1 MKGKNLALMAA
12 LATGF
17 IIQGASTS
25 YANDQFDAY
34 IDEFMW
40 YEEERDNPEINPDS
54 IYKKKEY
61 KQNYEEN
68 LENTNIANDKSEYT
82 VKDLQNLEAEVN
94 SLDQEYDKLQEDIK
108 ALEKE
113 AVVEVSES
121 EIAEAKAQW
130 DKGSVEFFEANGS
143 YEAIEVFKSI
153 PNKNG
158 MNYEPSTAPKYLELN
173 RIGNKIDENDSRSLE
188 NMKISIESLE
198 AINEKRQ
205 KEGGIDVKSLAVF
218 GISDYDMAVAQAN
231 ANYSSQYIEHS
242 SVYGPSYENL
252 AWSYSDPTTKEA
264 IRQWW
269 DEEKPVFDY
278 LRSLGLKSRNEM
290 EAYIDRNKADMERR
304 FKNPQVGHYTNLV
317 DDLMWGYSW
326 SPKDTI
332 SAGYALRKTGKYPY
346 TKSIVMNPSDP
357 TNRTVYS
364 IDDYEDR
371 FLTYYNDLYSVVH
384 LAKKILNEEA
394 FVNMAKLIKKS
405 NKLEGEIKSKKASLE
420 KVRKKQATYIK
431 LQETIEKNRI
441 TTAGAKFLLK
451 NSPKEIAH
459 VRPQL
464 LQLIK
469 ESEAI
474 CRQAENVLRKAG
486 ML

>member
-1 MKGKNLALMAA
+1 MTA

-25 YANDQFDAY
+25 YAYDEYDAY

-40 YEEERDNPEINPDS
+40 YEEERDNPDLNPDS

-68 LENTNIANDKSEYT
+68 LENTNITNDKNDYT

-113 AVVEVSES
+113 AVVEVSET
-121 EIAEAKAQW
+121 ERAEAKAQW
-130 DKGSVEFFEANGS
+130 DKGAVGFYEANGS

-153 PNKNG
+153 PNKKG
-158 MNYEPSTAPKYLELN
+158 MNYKASTGPKYLELN
-173 RIGNKIDENDSRSLE
+173 RIGSKINENDSRSLE

-205 KEGGIDVKSLAVF
+205 KDGGIDGKNLAVF

-242 SVYGPSYENL
+242 SVYGPPFENL
-252 AWSYSDPTTKEA
+252 AWSYSDPTAKEA

-278 LRSLGLKSRNEM
+278 LRSLGIRSRNEM
-290 EAYIDRNKADMERR
+290 EAYIDKNRSYMERR
-304 FKNPQVGHYTNLV
+304 FTNPQVGHYLNLV
-317 DDLMWGYSW
+317 DDLAWGKSW
-326 SPKDTI
+326 SAEDTI
-332 SAGYALRKTGKYPY
+332 SAGYAVKKTGKYPY
-346 TKSIVMNPSDP
+346 TKSIVMNPSSP

-384 LAKKILNEEA
+384 LGKKILNEEA
-394 FVNMAKLIKKS
+394 FVNMAKLIEKS
-405 NKLEGEIKSKKASLE
+405 NKLEAEIKSKKASLE
-420 KVRKKQATYIK
+420 KVKKKQATYIK

-451 NSPKEIAH
+451 NSPKKIAH

-464 LQLIK
+464 LKLIK
-469 ESEAI
+469 ESEEI
-474 CRQAENVLRKAG
+474 CSQAENVLRKAG